1 MQPTEYKGIYAG
13 ENSIRIEF
21 MYQAVRCRETIR
33 GTPSKTRLAEV
44 ARKRDQVLYEIDMG
58 QFDYA
63 KHFPTSP
70 NAYKFSNNKAA
81 YTTLSMAVDLWF
93 KRNYKN
99 WADSTYK
106 GYWSKVK
113 THILPNFG
121 HLTAAEFKPSVY
133 KQWAAECELSPK
145 TINEVRSILRNI
157 FNELVF
163 DEQLEANPI
172 DKCKPAKR
180 IAPEPNPFTDDE
192 RRKIITALP
201 DNSVRD
207 YYVFCFWT
215 GLRTGEA
222 LGLRWQDVD
231 FTKKRLYIRQ
241 SIVNGKLA
249 ATKNKGSARTHELHD
264 LALAV
269 LSKVREMQA
278 GVPDTNRIFID
289 PRSNQPWK
297 NDGVPRERFWIPA
310 LKAAAVNYRCPYTCR
325 HTYAS
330 HMLTDGA
337 DPTWLAKQMGHKDW
351 GMLIRTYTR
360 WMK

>member
-1 MQPTEYKGIYAG
+1 MRATQYPGIYANQKSFVIDLNIFG
-13 ENSIRIEF
+13 IRVRESIPVPPTAERLRFANEKR
-21 MYQAVRCRETIR
+21 MAVICDAKM
-33 GTPSKTRLAEV
+33 G
-44 ARKRDQVLYEIDMG
+44 VL
-58 QFDYA
+58 DYA
-63 KHFPTSP
+63 KHFPESKHLS
-70 NAYKFSNNKAA
+70 KFAKNKAEHISVEQA
-81 YTTLSMAVDLWF
+81 TNLWF

-163 DEQLEANPI
+163 DEQLESNPI

-180 IAPEPNPFTDDE
+180 IAPEPNPFTEDE
-192 RRKIITALP
+192 RHKIISALP
-201 DNSVRD
+201 DNSARD
-207 YYVFCFWT
+207 FYVFCFWT

-231 FTKKRLYIRQ
+231 FAKKRLYIRQ

-269 LSKVREMQA
+269 LRKLKEIQA
-278 GVPDTNRIFID
+278 NVPDTNRVFLD
-289 PRSNQPWK
+289 PRTNQPWK
-297 NDGVPRERFWIPA
+297 NDGVPRERFWTPA
-310 LKAAAVNYRCPYTCR
+310 LKAAAVDYRCPYTCR

-351 GMLIRTYTR
+351 GMLIRTYAR